1 MSVSGDKRHFK
12 LVLLGASS
20 VGKSCLALRF
30 VKGQFVENNES
41 TIGAAFFTQS
51 VVLKDGSQIKFEI
64 WDTAGQE
71 RYHSLTPMYYRTAQ
85 AAIVAYDITNS
96 ESFIRAKSWVK
107 ELQRQVGQQGVVIA
121 FAGNKVDLSTRRKV
135 STEEGQT
142 FANENELLFL
152 ETSAKTGASVTEL
165 FQAIAD
171 KLPQSNSL
179 IANNESPGTKILVRD
194 TLPQQKGSCC
204 SSSSASNY

>member
-30 VKGQFVENNES
+30 VKGQFIENNES

-85 AAIVAYDITNS
+85 AAIVAYDITNN
-96 ESFIRAKSWVK
+96 ESFLRAKLWVK

-121 FAGNKVDLSTRRKV
+121 LAGNKVDLAARRKV
-135 STEEGQT
+135 TTEEGHQ
-142 FANENELLFL
+142 FATENELLFL
-152 ETSAKTGASVTEL
+152 ETSAKTGASVIDL

-179 IANNESPGTKILVRD
+179 AATNESPGNNILVRD
-194 TLPQQKGSCC
+194 SPQQKGSCC
-204 SSSSASNY
+204 STASNY